1 LPQLYGNR
9 LDRWRIYTYR
19 IMLEVWPPYPLLG
32 LIVDC
37 CLVCGSISDDESMM
51 AIDRAVY

>member
-1 LPQLYGNR
+1 METG
-9 LDRWRIYTYR
+9 WRIYTYR